1 MRIRWREFELP
12 NRVSIEKET
21 YTDFYGKFI
30 AEPFERGFG
39 ITIGNG
45 LRRILLSSLEGSAVT
60 SAKIE
65 GVEHEFSTIPNV
77 VEDTIDIILNIKDL
91 VVKLHTD
98 QHRKIRIEAKKK
110 GKITAA
116 DIITDDAV
124 DVINKDLHIATL
136 SEDINFN
143 VEMEVKKGRGYKT
156 AEENGVD
163 GHEVGVIPI
172 DAIFSPVRKT
182 KIRVEETRVGRRTN
196 YDKLVL
202 EIWTNGILSPEM
214 ALKEASKVFRKHL
227 NPFVHY
233 FELGREL
240 PQKGEKQIEKVD
252 EGENEK
258 EVGSVDEV
266 KKKMNIP
273 ISELDLS
280 VRASNCLEY
289 ANIKTLNEL
298 TSKEEDELLELKNFG
313 KTTLVEI
320 KKKLNQLGL
329 SFKASGHVNRSEKEV
344 SYEA

>member
-12 NRVSIEKET
+12 NRVSVEKET

-39 ITIGNG
+39 ITIGSG
-45 LRRILLSSLEGSAVT
+45 LRRILLSSIEGSAVT

-91 VVKLHTD
+91 VVQLHTD
-98 QHRKIRIEAKKK
+98 KPRKIRIETKKK
-110 GKITAA
+110 GAVTAA
-116 DIITDDAV
+116 DIITDDGV
-124 DVINKDLHIATL
+124 DIINKDLHIATI
-136 SEDINFN
+136 SENIDFN

-156 AEENGVD
+156 AEENGV
-163 GHEVGVIPI
+163 GGSEVGVIPI

-196 YDKLVL
+196 YDRLII
-202 EIWTNGILSPEM
+202 EIWTNGIISPEM
-214 ALKEASKVFRKHL
+214 ALTEASKVFRKHL

-240 PQKGEKQIEKVD
+240 PSAGEKQIEQVD
-252 EGENEK
+252 EQLEDPE
-258 EVGSVDEV
+258 EEV
-266 KKKMNIP
+266 KKKAVV
-273 ISELDLS
+273 SVAELDLS

-289 ANIKTLNEL
+289 ANIKTVNEL
-298 TSKEEDELLELKNFG
+298 VTKEEDELLELKNFG

-320 KKKLNQLGL
+320 KKKLNQMGL
-329 SFKASGHVNRSEKEV
+329 SFKEPGDVNRAGKEL
-344 SYEA
+344 SHEA

>member
-12 NRVSIEKET
+12 NRVSMEKET
-21 YTDFYGKFI
+21 HTDFYGKFI

-45 LRRILLSSLEGSAVT
+45 LRRILLSSIEGSAVT
-60 SAKIE
+60 SAKID

-98 QHRKIRIEAKKK
+98 KPRKIRIETKKK
-110 GKITAA
+110 GTVTAA
-116 DIITDDAV
+116 DIITDDDV
-124 DVINKDLHIATL
+124 EVINKDLHIATI
-136 SEDINFN
+136 SENVDFK

-156 AEENGVD
+156 AEENGV
-163 GHEVGVIPI
+163 GGSEVGVIPI

-196 YDKLVL
+196 YDKLII
-202 EIWTNGILSPEM
+202 EIWTNGIISPEM
-214 ALKEASKVFRKHL
+214 ALTEASKVFRKHL

-240 PQKGEKQIEKVD
+240 PNAGEKQIEQVD
-252 EGENEK
+252 EKVEDSE
-258 EVGSVDEV
+258 DEV
-266 KKKMNIP
+266 KKKVVV
-273 ISELDLS
+273 SVAELDLS

-289 ANIKTLNEL
+289 ANIKTVNEL
-298 TSKEEDELLELKNFG
+298 VTKEEEELLELKNFG

-329 SFKASGHVNRSEKEV
+329 SFKNPGEVNRAEREV
-344 SYEA
+344 SHEA

>member
-12 NRVSIEKET
+12 NRVSIERET
-21 YTDFYGKFI
+21 YTDSYGMFI

-45 LRRILLSSLEGSAVT
+45 LRRILLSSIEGSAVT

-77 VEDTIDIILNIKDL
+77 VEDTIDIILNIKNL

-98 QHRKIRIEAKKK
+98 KPKKIRIETKKK
-110 GKITAA
+110 GAITAA
-116 DIITDDAV
+116 DIITDDGV
-124 DVINKDLHIATL
+124 EVINKDLHIATI
-136 SEDINFN
+136 SEAVDFK

-163 GHEVGVIPI
+163 VSEVGVIPI
-172 DAIFSPVRKT
+172 DAIFSPVCKT

-196 YDKLVL
+196 YDKLII
-202 EIWTNGILSPEM
+202 EIWTNGIISPEM
-214 ALKEASKVFRKHL
+214 ALTEASKVFRKHL

-240 PQKGEKQIEKVD
+240 PNAGEKQIEQVD
-252 EGENEK
+252 EKVEDPE
-258 EVGSVDEV
+258 DEV
-266 KKKMNIP
+266 KKKMVV
-273 ISELDLS
+273 SVAELDLS

-289 ANIKTLNEL
+289 ANIKTVNEL
-298 TSKEEDELLELKNFG
+298 ITKEEDELLELKNFG

-329 SFKASGHVNRSEKEV
+329 SFKNPGEVNRAEREV
-344 SYEA
+344 SHEA

>member
-12 NRVSIEKET
+12 NRVSVEKET

-45 LRRILLSSLEGSAVT
+45 LRRILLSSIEGCALT

-91 VVKLHTD
+91 VVQLHTD
-98 QHRKIRIEAKKK
+98 KPRKIRIETKKK
-110 GKITAA
+110 GAVTAA
-116 DIITDDAV
+116 DIITDDGV
-124 DVINKDLHIATL
+124 DIINKDLHIATI
-136 SEDINFN
+136 SDNIDFN

-156 AEENGVD
+156 AEENGV
-163 GHEVGVIPI
+163 GSSEVGVIPI

-196 YDKLVL
+196 YDRLII
-202 EIWTNGILSPEM
+202 EIWTNGIISPEM
-214 ALKEASKVFRKHL
+214 ALTEASKVFRKHL

-240 PQKGEKQIEKVD
+240 PNGGEKQIEQVD
-252 EGENEK
+252 EQEE
-258 EVGSVDEV
+258 ESEDEV
-266 KKKMNIP
+266 QKKAVV
-273 ISELDLS
+273 SVTELDLS

-289 ANIKTLNEL
+289 ANIKTINEL
-298 TSKEEDELLELKNFG
+298 ITREEDELLELKNFG

-329 SFKASGHVNRSEKEV
+329 SFKEPGDVNRAGKEL
-344 SYEA
+344 SHEA

>member
-1 MRIRWREFELP
+1 MRIRWRGFELP

-21 YTDFYGKFI
+21 YTDTYGKFV

-45 LRRILLSSLEGSAVT
+45 LRRILLSSIEGSAVT
-60 SAKIE
+60 SAKID
-65 GVEHEFSTIPNV
+65 GVQHEFSTIPNV
-77 VEDTIDIILNIKDL
+77 VEDTIDIILNIKNL
-91 VVKLHTD
+91 VVKLNTD
-98 QHRKIRIEAKKK
+98 QPRKIRIETKKK
-110 GKITAA
+110 GEVTAA
-116 DIITDDAV
+116 DIITDDGV
-124 DVINKDLHIATL
+124 EVINKDLHIATL
-136 SEDINFN
+136 SEDIDFK

-163 GHEVGVIPI
+163 GHEIGVVPI

-182 KIRVEETRVGRRTN
+182 KIHVEETRVGRRTN
-196 YDKLVL
+196 YDKLII
-202 EIWTNGILSPEM
+202 EIWTNGVISPEM
-214 ALKEASKVFRKHL
+214 ALTEASKVFRKHL

-252 EGENEK
+252 EKIDEK
-258 EVGSVDEV
+258 VDDSADEI
-266 KKKMNIP
+266 KKKMAMP

-280 VRASNCLEY
+280 VRATNCLEY

-298 TSKEEDELLELKNFG
+298 IAKEEDELLELKNFG

-329 SFKASGHVNRSEKEV
+329 SFKASGDVN
-344 SYEA
+344 

>member
-12 NRVSIEKET
+12 NRVSVEKET

-45 LRRILLSSLEGSAVT
+45 LRRILLSSIEGCAVT
-60 SAKIE
+60 SAKID

-91 VVKLHTD
+91 VVQLHTD
-98 QHRKIRIEAKKK
+98 KPRKIRIETKKK
-110 GKITAA
+110 GAVTAA
-116 DIITDDAV
+116 DIITDDGV
-124 DVINKDLHIATL
+124 DIINKDLHIATI
-136 SEDINFN
+136 SDNIDFN

-156 AEENGVD
+156 AEENGV
-163 GHEVGVIPI
+163 GSSEVGVIPI

-196 YDKLVL
+196 YDRLII
-202 EIWTNGILSPEM
+202 EIWTNGIISPEM
-214 ALKEASKVFRKHL
+214 ALTEASKVFRKHL

-240 PQKGEKQIEKVD
+240 PNAGEKQIEQVD
-252 EGENEK
+252 EQEE
-258 EVGSVDEV
+258 ESEDEV
-266 KKKMNIP
+266 KKKAVV
-273 ISELDLS
+273 SVAELDLS

-289 ANIKTLNEL
+289 ANIKTINEL
-298 TSKEEDELLELKNFG
+298 ITREEDELLELKNFG

-320 KKKLNQLGL
+320 KKKLVQLGL
-329 SFKASGHVNRSEKEV
+329 SFKEPGDVNRAGKEL
-344 SYEA
+344 SHEA

>member
-1 MRIRWREFELP
+1 M
-12 NRVSIEKET
+12 EKET
-21 YTDFYGKFI
+21 HTDFYGKFI

-39 ITIGNG
+39 ITVGNG
-45 LRRILLSSLEGSAVT
+45 LRRILLSSIEGSAVT

-91 VVKLHTD
+91 VVQLHTD
-98 QHRKIRIEAKKK
+98 NPRKIRIETKKK
-110 GKITAA
+110 GAVTAA
-116 DIITDDAV
+116 DIITDDGV
-124 DVINKDLHIATL
+124 EVINKDLHIATI
-136 SEDINFN
+136 SENIDFK

-156 AEENGVD
+156 AEENGA
-163 GHEVGVIPI
+163 GGGEVGVIPI

-196 YDKLVL
+196 YDKLIV
-202 EIWTNGILSPEM
+202 EIWTNGIISPEM
-214 ALKEASKVFRKHL
+214 ALTEASKVFRKHL

-240 PQKGEKQIEKVD
+240 PNAGEKQIEQVD
-252 EGENEK
+252 EEVENSE
-258 EVGSVDEV
+258 DEV
-266 KKKMNIP
+266 KKKAVV
-273 ISELDLS
+273 SVAELDLS

-289 ANIKTLNEL
+289 ASIKTVNEL
-298 TSKEEDELLELKNFG
+298 ITREEDELLELKNFG

-329 SFKASGHVNRSEKEV
+329 SFKSPGDVNRAGKEL
-344 SYEA
+344 SHEA